1 MRRSVNSRKFEGAKD
16 AGRLQPKGTVG
27 GSSAAFSDDATAQLT
42 GRKGPSAPSKIQ
54 VWNVVSPNLSAAA
67 ETEP

>member
-16 AGRLQPKGTVG
+16 ADRLQPKGTVG